1 MSSGCVGGFM
11 GCAALVAGML
21 AAPVWAQAAAPPPHI
36 VAAPHPASDRPTT
49 EQIMDNSRRLA
60 GLTREEDCRAEA
72 QRSADI
78 IVCGSRRNDQALP
91 VPDIYGPVPGSSDGS
106 AVDPHGVPCG
116 ASISNQCY
124 GGINLLVAIAGTV
137 KLIGLLVDP
146 DRNLGE
152 GDPIPERFR
161 GANH

>member
-1 MSSGCVGGFM
+1 MSSGCVRGFLA
-11 GCAALVAGML
+11 GAAVVACVVST
-21 AAPVWAQAAAPPPHI
+21 PVWAQATAPPPNLI
-36 VAAPHPASDRPTT
+36 DAPYLAGDGPTT
-49 EQIMDNSRRLA
+49 EQIVENSRRFA
-60 GLTREEDCRAEA
+60 GLTREEDCRTEA

-78 IVCGSRRNDQALP
+78 VVCGSRRNDQALP

-152 GDPIPERFR
+152 GDPIPDRFR